1 MRDIPPA
8 LHACKTGW
16 MKAGINFSHTSLIGT
31 NLLFLRLRNRFQTT
45 INANRHLPQE
55 TVLNFQMLS
64 YMEERNSDNISRRD
78 FLKTLGIAG
87 LASTGLTACGN
98 AKDSPDGE
106 YGEMT
111 LRTNPTSGDRVSLLG
126 FGMMRLPSGDNGE
139 IVDQETVNRLV
150 DYAIEHGVNYFD
162 TSPAYCQGMS
172 ERATGIALK
181 RHPRDKWFVAT
192 KLSNFAPSTWSRE
205 ASMEMY
211 RNSFRELQ
219 VDYIDYLLLHAI
231 GQGGMENLHARYLDN
246 GIIDFLLEERE
257 AGRIRNL
264 GFSYHGDIKV
274 FDYLLS
280 RQDTYKWDFV
290 QIQLNY
296 LDWKFAG
303 RDADAEYLYNELA
316 GRNIPAVIMEPLLGG
331 RLSNVPDN
339 VVALLKQREPEQSV
353 ASWAFRFAG
362 SFPGVL
368 TVLSGMT
375 RMEHLQDNLH
385 TYSPLKPLTEAEF
398 DFLQDTASLM
408 MEYDTIPCNDCKYCM
423 PCPYGIDIPGVL
435 LHYNKCINEGNMP
448 VNPES
453 ANYRKARRAFLI
465 GYDRSVPKLRQAD
478 HCTACR
484 QCNPHCPQNIDIP
497 AEMQRI
503 DKFVENLKRSM

>member
-31 NLLFLRLRNRFQTT
+31 NLLFLRLRIRFQTT

-64 YMEERNSDNISRRD
+64 YMEERNTEKISRRD

-87 LASTGLTACGN
+87 LASSGLNACGN
-98 AKDSPDGE
+98 ADSGEAGE
-106 YGEMT
+106 YGTMT
-111 LRTNPTSGDRVSLLG
+111 LRTNPSSGDRVSLLG

-353 ASWAFRFAG
+353 ASWAFRSAG
-362 SFPGVL
+362 
-368 TVLSGMT
+368 
-375 RMEHLQDNLH
+375 
-385 TYSPLKPLTEAEF
+385 
-398 DFLQDTASLM
+398 
-408 MEYDTIPCNDCKYCM
+408 
-423 PCPYGIDIPGVL
+423 
-435 LHYNKCINEGNMP
+435 
-448 VNPES
+448 
-453 ANYRKARRAFLI
+453 
-465 GYDRSVPKLRQAD
+465 
-478 HCTACR
+478 
-484 QCNPHCPQNIDIP
+484 
-497 AEMQRI
+497 
-503 DKFVENLKRSM
+503 